1 MDCSSVRSR
10 DTIARVDI
18 RTAATCWPDAHF
30 VTGFEAGWRTLYLGP
45 RASKTG
51 ADIHIRP
58 ITEACGRADRSER
71 SKSVSN

>member
-30 VTGFEAGWRTLYLGP
+30 VTGFEAGRASLYLGP
-45 RASKTG
+45 RASSVG
-51 ADIHIRP
+51 ADVRFRP
-58 ITEACGRADRSER
+58 ITEACRETDRSER
-71 SKSVSN
+71 